1 MWAKELRYLNVC
13 VDEAGDYWA
22 RLFQTNQDEDN
33 RATIP
38 QPPPYPTND
47 VAQLAGVFV
56 DDARLPEDKDVTDEE
71 IKTLREMV
79 DSWIVKRKE
88 EAAAVVDLDADD
100 DGEEG
105 MGGGDGGGGGGA
117 RGGGDGG
124 GDGDG
129 GGGGEGGGG
138 GGDGNGGG
146 GGGGGDAAD
155 GHRKRGSGTGTGGD
169 AAAGGGTAAQPC
181 RVQHPGGGAAGG
193 GGGGGGEAAASGDA
207 ASGSDALS
215 LKTGRLP
222 SCQRHPFD
230 RSDEEDDVVRRPR
243 KRLWSR
249 RRISGARGVNN
260 SMGSDSEFA
269 PDASRRRATRLSRML
284 VSCVYL
290 VWFGLLIFSLLC
302 FAWWWAGGGGERG
315 AREEERTG
323 LGAHCPGG
331 GERGGHGG
339 CGEGAYCPPPPPPP
353 RRRWSIL

>member
-105 MGGGDGGGGGGA
+105 LGGGDGGGGGGA

-138 GGDGNGGG
+138 GGEPEGAPSAVAGPTVNGRGG
-146 GGGGGDAAD
+146 PTRKLTRAGRGRR
-155 GHRKRGSGTGTGGD
+155 RKRQC
-169 AAAGGGTAAQPC
+169 A
-181 RVQHPGGGAAGG
+181 
-193 GGGGGGEAAASGDA
+193 
-207 ASGSDALS
+207 
-215 LKTGRLP
+215 
-222 SCQRHPFD
+222 
-230 RSDEEDDVVRRPR
+230 RPP
-243 KRLWSR
+243 
-249 RRISGARGVNN
+249 V
-260 SMGSDSEFA
+260 
-269 PDASRRRATRLSRML
+269 
-284 VSCVYL
+284 
-290 VWFGLLIFSLLC
+290 
-302 FAWWWAGGGGERG
+302 
-315 AREEERTG
+315 
-323 LGAHCPGG
+323 GAHLLPVPAPPY
-331 GERGGHGG
+331 
-339 CGEGAYCPPPPPPP
+339 GA
-353 RRRWSIL
+353 